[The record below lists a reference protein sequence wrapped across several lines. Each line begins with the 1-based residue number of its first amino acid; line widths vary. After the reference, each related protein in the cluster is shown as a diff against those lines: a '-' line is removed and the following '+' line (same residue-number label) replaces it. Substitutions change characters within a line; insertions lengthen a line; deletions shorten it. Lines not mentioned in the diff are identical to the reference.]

1 MDVSG
6 CCDGI
11 CGACCPLGS
20 ADGKRGMLG
29 SITGIP
35 QLCAQSPPHSWSQ
48 RFWFAITG
56 APRLLMASDQ
66 SSQSFLTEGSLSKP
80 AIELIPLTA
89 KGIPHCRI
97 IFPVSVNNFS
107 TAFPDSYAS
116 DLLISPCL
124 VFFFLFMTLIA
135 ALWLCTMVRLG
146 CLRI

>member
-1 MDVSG
+1 
-6 CCDGI
+6 
-11 CGACCPLGS
+11 
-20 ADGKRGMLG
+20 
-29 SITGIP
+29 
-35 QLCAQSPPHSWSQ
+35 
-48 RFWFAITG
+48 
-56 APRLLMASDQ
+56 MASDQ

-124 VFFFLFMTLIA
+124 VFFFFIYDIDSRSVAVHHGEIGMLENIEYFINMH
-135 ALWLCTMVRLG
+135 V
-146 CLRI
+146 